1 MKLYSEED
9 VLNTFLNRLQAKFK
23 LHTDNRLSVIPGK
36 NLLQTSQKEVYQQ
49 ALTDSL
55 KILTSQYHQHIST
68 QRGYEQLNDE
78 TLYLIIYQE
87 TDNHQRIRLLFP
99 FGANFGIICAAAL
112 VDEPKHMNN
121 VKKDFE
127 RLIEQTIDDLVL
139 HEFNKY
145 YQPSQ
150 LKDSQMTQKYT
161 DSIRY
166 QSLKNDS
173 FNLVIKFKVPRKML
187 YEPLRKAIEQD
198 SASHKQTDT
207 EDYNSLALT
216 PLESLSYDKDSDDV
230 QLITSLYWSTFLFIQ
245 SQSHTKKSNSW
256 KKVPL
261 CLISAISLFR
271 EKFMF
276 TYRQHLVIKT
286 SLLTP

>member
-9 VLNTFLNRLQAKFK
+9 VLNNFLNRLQAKFK

-36 NLLQTSQKEVYQQ
+36 TLLQTSQKDVYQQ

-55 KILTSQYHQHIST
+55 KVLTSQYHQHIST

-87 TDNHQRIRLLFP
+87 TDNHQQIRLLFP

-112 VDEPKHMNN
+112 VNEPKHMNN

-127 RLIEQTIDDLVL
+127 HLIEQTIDDLVL

-207 EDYNSLALT
+207 KDYSSLALT

-230 QLITSLYWSTFLFIQ
+230 QLITSLY
-245 SQSHTKKSNSW
+245 
-256 KKVPL
+256 
-261 CLISAISLFR
+261 
-271 EKFMF
+271 
-276 TYRQHLVIKT
+276 
-286 SLLTP
+286 